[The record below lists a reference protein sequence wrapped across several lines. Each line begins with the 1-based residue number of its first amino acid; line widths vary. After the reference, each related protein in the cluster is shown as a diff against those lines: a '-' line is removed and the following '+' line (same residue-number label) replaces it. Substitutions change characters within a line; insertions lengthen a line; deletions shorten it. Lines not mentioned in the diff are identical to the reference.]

1 MADTA
6 RGLGRGLDALLKG
19 FHHGLEAPEVILA
32 PMEKI
37 RPNPGQPR
45 RDFGEESLAELA
57 ESIKKS
63 GVLQPILVRPLKHEH
78 GPAYELVAGER
89 RLRAGQMAG
98 LGEIPAIVKDFSD
111 EEGLTFALIENLQ
124 REDLN
129 SMEEAVG
136 LERLRKQFDL
146 TQEDLAGKLGKSR
159 PAVANSLRLLQLPED
174 IQEDVRS
181 GRLSAGHGRALLAV
195 TDTPARTELH
205 ARILEREMSVRQAEA
220 QAAYW
225 KKTKTLPGAEIAGK
239 RKAASRGPDQEEP
252 REVAALRKELK
263 QTLRVEV
270 RIQGGLSKGRLVL
283 EYGNEAE
290 LAGLLDRLGVRGAPP
305 SRKHETNTE

>member
-19 FHHGLEAPEVILA
+19 FHDGLEAPEVILA
-32 PMEKI
+32 PMDKI
-37 RPNPGQPR
+37 RPNPAQPR
-45 RDFGEESLAELA
+45 RDFGEQSLAGLA
-57 ESIKKS
+57 ECIKKS
-63 GVLQPILVRPLKHEH
+63 GVLQPILVRPLKHEG

-89 RLRAGQMAG
+89 RMRAAQMAE

-111 EEGLTFALIENLQ
+111 EEGLVFALIENLQ

-129 SMEEAVG
+129 PMEEAAG

-159 PAVANSLRLLQLPED
+159 PAVANTLRLLQLPED
-174 IQEDVRS
+174 MQEDVRA

-195 TDTPARTELH
+195 TDAPARAELRV
-205 ARILEREMSVRQAEA
+205 RILEQDLSVRQAEA
-220 QAAYW
+220 QAVYW
-225 KKTKTLPGAEIAGK
+225 KKTKSLPGAEMAGK
-239 RKAASRGPDQEEP
+239 RKADRKGPAQEEP
-252 REVAALRKELK
+252 QEVAALREELK
-263 QTLRVEV
+263 QVLRVEV

-290 LAGLLDRLGVRGAPP
+290 LAGLLDRLGVGRTVP
-305 SRKHETNTE
+305 SRTHGKNKD